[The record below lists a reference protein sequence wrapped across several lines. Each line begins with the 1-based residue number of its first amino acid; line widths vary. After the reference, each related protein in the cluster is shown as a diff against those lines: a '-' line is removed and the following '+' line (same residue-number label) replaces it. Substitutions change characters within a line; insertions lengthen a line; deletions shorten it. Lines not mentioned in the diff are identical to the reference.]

1 MESKSNTTPSADQ
14 TRFRQALGSFATG
27 VTIVTT
33 EHDGQVHG
41 MTANGF
47 MSVSL
52 DPPLVV
58 VSIAHQAR
66 MHELLE
72 ASGSYGVSVLAQ
84 TQAQLSSHFAGKPEE
99 GATIPFVA
107 EAGVPLI
114 EGAIAQVAAKIC
126 DAHPAGDHTLFIGE
140 VLHFDWRDGQPLIF
154 HSGGYR
160 ELLSRRADPTYSG
173 AWSDFCLEPLGPHTL
188 DP

>member
-1 MESKSNTTPSADQ
+1 MESSLNITPAADQ
-14 TRFRQALGSFATG
+14 ARFRQALGSFATG

-52 DPPLVV
+52 EPPLVV
-58 VSIAHQAR
+58 VSIGNNAR
-66 MHELLE
+66 MHELLA
-72 ASGSYGVSVLAQ
+72 ASGRYGVSVLSHAQ
-84 TQAQLSSHFAGKPEE
+84 AKLSTHFAGQPSA
-99 GATIPFVA
+99 GAKIPFVA
-107 EAGVPLI
+107 ESGVPLI
-114 EGAIAQVAAKIC
+114 DGAIAQVAAKIV

-140 VLHFDWRDGQPLIF
+140 VLYFDWRDGQPLIF

-160 ELLSRRADPTYSG
+160 ELLAHRTDPTYSE

-188 DP
+188 EP